1 MDSSFTRRRLAPWS
15 GVSNIVCNNS
25 NVWFNILSHKDYL
38 IYASCPLYLT
48 LEQAD
53 SIVVRVYSNKYVVV
67 VLSLEGSVFPP
78 FFFLCLNH
86 DIYIDKVLLPGQ
98 LCSLYFSFSRTL
110 SRFLLHTLGSMP
122 VSHCR
127 FMHACIANT
136 SVRCIFG
143 NEHVNKEKKV
153 FLSFFFLRCKTA
165 RQSSSTRLF
174 TPWYIHSFKKRN
186 GTIYNDCLTMMCKYG
201 FFFFLSALPF
211 LSFFFFFFFSF
222 VSFDYSAGVSVVLL
236 LLL

>member
-86 DIYIDKVLLPGQ
+86 DIY
-98 LCSLYFSFSRTL
+98 
-110 SRFLLHTLGSMP
+110 
-122 VSHCR
+122 
-127 FMHACIANT
+127 
-136 SVRCIFG
+136 
-143 NEHVNKEKKV
+143 
-153 FLSFFFLRCKTA
+153 
-165 RQSSSTRLF
+165 RQSALAWSTLL
-174 TPWYIHSFKKRN
+174 
-186 GTIYNDCLTMMCKYG
+186 TI
-201 FFFFLSALPF
+201 
-211 LSFFFFFFFSF
+211 
-222 VSFDYSAGVSVVLL
+222 LL
-236 LLL
+236 LLSHSLPFFATHLGEYAGISLSFHACMHCEHKRKMHIRKWTC